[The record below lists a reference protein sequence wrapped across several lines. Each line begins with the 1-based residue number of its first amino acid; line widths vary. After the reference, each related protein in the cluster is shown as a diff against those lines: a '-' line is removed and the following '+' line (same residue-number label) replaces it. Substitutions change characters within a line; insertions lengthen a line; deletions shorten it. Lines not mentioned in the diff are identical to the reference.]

1 MKPKHQLVCAGA
13 LWAMLSGVHAQ
24 ESDASDWI
32 KNPAMGNYQAYAEFK
47 MAHYESARHIWQVLA
62 GLGNTD
68 ALFNL
73 AILAEDGLG
82 EPRDLTKAESLYTA
96 AAQAGG
102 FKAQYRLGMLYS
114 TGGTLAKD
122 VSKARHFLSLA
133 AAHGDKD
140 AAERLA
146 ALDQPQRAPTE
157 LEQADILSS
166 SGQQAQAAA
175 LFRRAA
181 DAGNS
186 RARTRL
192 AWMHEAGRG
201 VERSLEEAARLFEHS
216 AEDGDAEAQ
225 YALAVMYR
233 TGKGQTRDLG
243 KSLVWLKRSAS
254 QSYPPAQAALAAES
268 ALQ

>member
-1 MKPKHQLVCAGA
+1 MKSTHQLVCAAALCSMLGA
-13 LWAMLSGVHAQ
+13 VHAQ

-47 MAHYESARHIWQVLA
+47 MAHYDSARHIWQVLA
-62 GLGNTD
+62 GLGNVD

-82 EPRDLTKAESLYTA
+82 EPRDLKKAESLYTA

-122 VSKARHFLSLA
+122 VSKARHFLNLA

-175 LFRRAA
+175 LYQRAA

-201 VERSLEEAARLFEHS
+201 VERSLEEAARLFERS

-233 TGKGQTRDLG
+233 TGKGQARDLG